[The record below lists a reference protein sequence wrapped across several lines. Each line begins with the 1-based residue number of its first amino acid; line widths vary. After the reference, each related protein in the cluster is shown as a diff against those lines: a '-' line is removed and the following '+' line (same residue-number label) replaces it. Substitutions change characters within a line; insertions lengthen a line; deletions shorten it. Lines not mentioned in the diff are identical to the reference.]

1 MDKWP
6 HYEMKGFR
14 KAKTEKDLAEV
25 EEIPFDKYFM
35 NWEDP
40 SVLKAMTDGSKKGLE
55 LWKKT
60 YGFDWAD
67 WLPGQGNDGKLNG
80 YSFEHIMTHCKLQAQ
95 YNSFAQSCKKSGGF
109 FKCCGK
115 L

>member
-6 HYEMKGFR
+6 HYEMKAFR

-40 SVLKAMTDGSKKGLE
+40 LVLRAMTDGSKKGLE

-60 YGFDWAD
+60 YGFDWAN
-67 WLPGQGNDGKLNG
+67 WLVGNNGKLEKDAFKFLMN
-80 YSFEHIMTHCKLQAQ
+80 HCKLEEQF
-95 YNSFAQSCKKSGGF
+95 NSFAQSCKKSGGF